1 MRKIWISILLLIT
14 FSIFSQTGKVPQKE
28 IKKVTEEKASEPISK
43 EKSTTSSTK
52 DWEDDLEKEIQ
63 DLDEKAKKSQDSRGT
78 TATSGNTSILNRSA
92 QNLMMDVSV
101 AIDIVGVYD
110 KNKPQKTTENK
121 LDIRTAEFGFSG
133 AVDQWMRGYF
143 LGAAHGENGKYFYE
157 VHEAWVQFPFLPL
170 NTSLKAGTMFLDIGR
185 INRIHLHDRPFIQ
198 TPIVHEKFIGFESI
212 FDTGAEFS
220 ILLPWKKITQ
230 ELVFGATNGRK
241 WGHAHTDG
249 IRKNNP
255 LFYAHLK
262 NFYYFGDNWGT
273 QFGLTAIRFEPTQD
287 RRNQRYMYGADYI
300 VRWNQSNLKEFS
312 LMGEYWYNKEIFP
325 EDINYQKQTYSKP
338 PNQIAWGHYLFLDYK
353 FHQLWSVGYRYDY
366 FTDQSLKT
374 SSGFEAANAIEAN
387 SLQVTFH
394 SSEFGLIRGSLER
407 RFIKDESNNS
417 DPERVDQRMYI
428 QAMAILGS
436 HPPHTY

>member
-1 MRKIWISILLLIT
+1 MRKTLLWIFLLFAL
-14 FSIFSQTGKVPQKE
+14 SVFSQTGKVSDKE
-28 IKKVTEEKASEPISK
+28 PKPKKTIEENNTGSISSK
-43 EKSTTSSTK
+43 TPSSPN
-52 DWEDDLEKEIQ
+52 DWEEDLDKELQ
-63 DLDEKAKKSQDSRGT
+63 DLDDKAKKSQDSRGT

-133 AVDQWMRGYF
+133 AVDQWVRGYF
-143 LGAAHGENGKYFYE
+143 LAAAHNENGKYNFE

-185 INRIHLHDRPFIQ
+185 LNRIHLHDRPFIH
-198 TPIVHEKFIGFESI
+198 TPIVHEKFIGFESL

-220 ILLPWKKITQ
+220 ILFPWKKITQ

-249 IRKNNP
+249 VRKNNP

-262 NFYYFGDNWGT
+262 NFYYFGNNWGT
-273 QFGLTAIRFEPTQD
+273 QFGLTAIRYEPTQD
-287 RRNQRYMYGADYI
+287 RRNQRTMYGADFV

-325 EDINYQKQTYSKP
+325 ENINYQNQTYSKP

-366 FTDQSLKT
+366 FTDESLKT
-374 SSGFEAANAIEAN
+374 ASGFEAANAIEAN

-407 RFIKDESNNS
+407 RFIKDESNSS

-436 HPPHTY
+436 HPAHTY